1 MNHTFIR
8 LLFISFVLLGSSPTF
23 AEKRVALVIG
33 NSAYKHTIA
42 LPNPKN
48 DAKALTAT
56 LKRLGFD
63 VLGGTDLSRTKFEK
77 VVVAFSKKLRNAD
90 VGLFFYAGH
99 GLQVS
104 GQNYLVPIDAELSDE
119 AGLQFSMVKLNDVL
133 AQMER
138 STKTNLIFIDAC
150 RDNPLARNLA
160 RSMGRTR
167 SGSIGRGLA
176 PVRSGIGTMITFA
189 TEPGN
194 VAQDGDG
201 KNSPFTTAL
210 LKHIETPG
218 LDIAPLLR
226 SVRRDVIQAT
236 RRQQVP
242 WNHSS
247 LTDSFFFKKGK
258 LRTSKQPIQPAKQ
271 MPKFT
276 LLGSWSLVKNGKI
289 KGKPITITKVEA
301 IASRSFW
308 THKRCNKNFSR
319 CLSQMENVKNK
330 AECSFILVNNNEM
343 KRVCDIFSKKK
354 NTYKRNFTSNFIRDG
369 KL

>member
-119 AGLQFSMVKLNDVL
+119 AGLMCWP
-133 AQMER
+133 R
-138 STKTNLIFIDAC
+138 W
-150 RDNPLARNLA
+150 
-160 RSMGRTR
+160 
-167 SGSIGRGLA
+167 
-176 PVRSGIGTMITFA
+176 
-189 TEPGN
+189 
-194 VAQDGDG
+194 
-201 KNSPFTTAL
+201 
-210 LKHIETPG
+210 
-218 LDIAPLLR
+218 
-226 SVRRDVIQAT
+226 SVQPKPIS
-236 RRQQVP
+236 
-242 WNHSS
+242 SS
-247 LTDSFFFKKGK
+247 LMPAAIIHWPAIWRAPWGEHVRAVLEGV
-258 LRTSKQPIQPAKQ
+258 LRRFA
-271 MPKFT
+271 
-276 LLGSWSLVKNGKI
+276 LVS
-289 KGKPITITKVEA
+289 A
-301 IASRSFW
+301 R
-308 THKRCNKNFSR
+308 
-319 CLSQMENVKNK
+319 
-330 AECSFILVNNNEM
+330 
-343 KRVCDIFSKKK
+343 
-354 NTYKRNFTSNFIRDG
+354 
-369 KL
+369 